1 MLPGPVPSLVPLPVH
16 TEEVVYRVAGHD
28 PALGPCAGLLR
39 VEGGRARFEQ
49 HGRPTREGLTVRAG
63 PAGEVEASHG
73 AGLELRGRRLE
84 LSREA
89 DLRPGDPAGTAARYL
104 ASVAAARGGTIA
116 GRGGVPLRWVAFEA
130 HPERAALVVLPG
142 RTEPAERYGEL
153 AADLVPLGYTVFV
166 LDVRGQ
172 GRSGRLLG
180 RDQPPGS
187 PEFQKGHVERFEDY
201 VDDLGTFLRAVVR
214 GKSAHAASGDRAG
227 RRVFGLGHSMGA
239 AILTRRAQL
248 HPRDLDAL
256 ALSSP
261 MFRIPVPPLG
271 PTYIRLQLLLGRGEE
286 YARGVGPLDP
296 TRQDFET
303 NNTTHSQAR
312 FRWKF
317 GHIPGPELWLGGP
330 TYRWVHEALRMT
342 AAVRADAARL
352 RTPTLALQASE
363 DEVVV
368 NSGQDEVA
376 AAAPAVVTKV
386 VIQGAL
392 HELLMEADV
401 HRRAALLAIIAFLD
415 RCSQDGRGS

>member
-1 MLPGPVPSLVPLPVH
+1 MPATAPVQ
-16 TEEVVYRVAGHD
+16 TEELVYRVAGRD
-28 PALGPCAGLLR
+28 PAHGPCAGLLR
-39 VEGGRARFEQ
+39 VVRGVRNEDARARFER
-49 HGRPTREGLTVRAG
+49 HGHAPREGLTVRSG
-63 PAGEVEASHG
+63 PDGEVEATDG

-89 DLRPGDPAGTAARYL
+89 DLRPGDPHGNAARYL

-116 GRGGVPLRWVAFEA
+116 GHGGVPLRWVAFEA
-130 HPERAALVVLPG
+130 RPERAALVVLPG
-142 RTEPAERYGEL
+142 RTEPVERYGEV
-153 AADLVPLGYTVFV
+153 AADLVPLGYSLLV

-180 RDQPPGS
+180 LDQPPGS

-214 GKSAHAASGDRAG
+214 DRPG
-227 RRVFGLGHSMGA
+227 RRVLGLGHSMGA
-239 AILTRRAQL
+239 AILARRAQL
-248 HPRDLDAL
+248 HPRDLEAL

-261 MFRIPVPPLG
+261 MFRIPIPPLG
-271 PTYIRLQLLLGRGEE
+271 PAFVRLQLLLGRGEA

-296 TRQDFET
+296 ARVDFET
-303 NNTTHSQAR
+303 HRTTHSEAR

-330 TYRWVHEALRMT
+330 TYRWVHEALRLT
-342 AAVRADAARL
+342 AAVRRDAARL
-352 RTPTLALQASE
+352 RVPTLVLQASE
-363 DEVVV
+363 DVVVV
-368 NSGQDEVA
+368 NAGQDEVA
-376 AAAPAVVTKV
+376 AAAPPGVVTKV
-386 VIQGAL
+386 VIEGAY

-415 RCSQDGRGS
+415 RRSL

>member
-1 MLPGPVPSLVPLPVH
+1 MPTLVPPPVR
-16 TEEVVYRVAGHD
+16 TDEVVYRVAGHD

-39 VEGGRARFEQ
+39 VEGGRARLER
-49 HGRPTREGLTVRAG
+49 HGRPPREGLAARVG
-63 PAGEVEASHG
+63 GDGEVEATDG
-73 AGLELRGRRLE
+73 AGLEVRGRRLE

-89 DLRPGDPAGTAARYL
+89 DLRPGDPRGNAARYL
-104 ASVAAARGGTIA
+104 ASVEAARGGVIA

-130 HPERAALVVLPG
+130 APERAAVVVLPG
-142 RTEPAERYGEL
+142 RTEPAERYGEV
-153 AADLVPLGYTVFV
+153 AADLVPLGYSVFV

-187 PEFQKGHVERFEDY
+187 PEYQKGHVERFEDY

-214 GKSAHAASGDRAG
+214 GPSTAG
-227 RRVFGLGHSMGA
+227 RRVLGLGHSMGA
-239 AILTRRAQL
+239 AILTRRAEL
-248 HPRDLDAL
+248 HPRDLDGL

-261 MFRIPVPPLG
+261 MFRIPIPPLG
-271 PTYIRLQLLLGRGEE
+271 PAFVRLQLLLGRGEE

-296 TRQDFET
+296 ARVDFET
-303 NNTTHSQAR
+303 HRTTHSLAR

-352 RTPTLALQASE
+352 RVPTLVLQATE
-363 DEVVV
+363 DVVVV
-368 NSGQDEVA
+368 NAGQDEVA
-376 AAAPAVVTKV
+376 AAAPPGVVTKV
-386 VIQGAL
+386 VVEGAY

-401 HRRAALLAIIAFLD
+401 HRRAALLAIIPFLD
-415 RCSQDGRGS
+415 ERSR